1 MDANGGLLLPFKH
14 GFFAL
19 TPALRHNIAL
29 FFRLAPRHK
38 TDRGKTDMTPITFI
52 K

>member
-1 MDANGGLLLPFKH
+1 MGANGGLLSTFEH

-29 FFRLAPRHK
+29 FTRHQGSTPLAAVPV
-38 TDRGKTDMTPITFI
+38 
-52 K
+52 